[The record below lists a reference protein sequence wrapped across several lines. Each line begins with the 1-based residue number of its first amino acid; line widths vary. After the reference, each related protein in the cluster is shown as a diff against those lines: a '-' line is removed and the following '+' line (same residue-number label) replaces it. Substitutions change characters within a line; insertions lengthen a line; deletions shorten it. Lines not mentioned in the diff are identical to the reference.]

1 VNSISSENKAKIKKA
16 IEDKIFSIV
25 AECGQELGKH
35 VFVIGGYVRDAILQ
49 RPSKDIDFVVA
60 GSGIELAEL
69 VAKKL
74 GATKVS
80 FFKTYGT
87 AMINHKGFDLE
98 FVGARKE
105 SYNRDSRNPIVEDG
119 TLEDDQKRRDFTI
132 NAMAISLNDEN
143 YGALIDPFDGINDL
157 EEGIIKTPLC
167 PDITFSDD
175 PLRMMR
181 AVRFASQLNFTINPE
196 AFKALKENKERIK
209 IITQERITEEL
220 NKIILS
226 NNPSIGFKSLF
237 STGILHI
244 IFPEMAALQGVEK
257 KNGKMH
263 KDNFYHTLEVLEN
276 ILPNTNDLWLR
287 WAAIMHDIA
296 KPPTKR
302 FHPKSGWTFHGHEDK
317 GARMVPSIFK
327 RMKLPL
333 DHKMKFVQKMVQ
345 LHLRPIALTKEVV
358 TDSALRRL
366 LFDADEDLE
375 SLMTLCRAD
384 ITSKNEEKVKKYLNR
399 FSEVEI
405 KIKEVEERDKIRNW
419 QPPIS
424 GEVIIETFNL
434 KPCKHI
440 GDIKDAIKEAI
451 LEGDIENDYDA
462 AFNFM
467 LKKGKELGLT
477 VETK

>member
-1 VNSISSENKAKIKKA
+1 
-16 IEDKIFSIV
+16 
-25 AECGQELGKH
+25 
-35 VFVIGGYVRDAILQ
+35 
-49 RPSKDIDFVVA
+49 
-60 GSGIELAEL
+60 
-69 VAKKL
+69 
-74 GATKVS
+74 
-80 FFKTYGT
+80 
-87 AMINHKGFDLE
+87 
-98 FVGARKE
+98 
-105 SYNRDSRNPIVEDG
+105 
-119 TLEDDQKRRDFTI
+119 
-132 NAMAISLNDEN
+132 
-143 YGALIDPFDGINDL
+143 
-157 EEGIIKTPLC
+157 
-167 PDITFSDD
+167 
-175 PLRMMR
+175 
-181 AVRFASQLNFTINPE
+181 
-196 AFKALKENKERIK
+196 
-209 IITQERITEEL
+209 
-220 NKIILS
+220 
-226 NNPSIGFKSLF
+226 
-237 STGILHI
+237 
-244 IFPEMAALQGVEK
+244 
-257 KNGKMH
+257 
-263 KDNFYHTLEVLEN
+263 
-276 ILPNTNDLWLR
+276 
-287 WAAIMHDIA
+287 
-296 KPPTKR
+296 
-302 FHPKSGWTFHGHEDK
+302 
-317 GARMVPSIFK
+317 
-327 RMKLPL
+327 
-333 DHKMKFVQKMVQ
+333 MVQ